1 MFEQLETITRT
12 DIKRNN
18 RLRIY
23 NQLREEGESSCPA
36 LAKKLGL
43 SLPTVGKNISNLET
57 DLLILSFDGKSD
69 TGGRSP
75 KIYDVVADYRVAI
88 GVNITN
94 RHISAVVCDLRGN
107 IIAHVRYRQKFSRT
121 DAYFKKIAESIDA
134 AIQDANITDEQILGV
149 SLVIPALITKSGD
162 HTYYN
167 GVLRLDPHITCEEFS
182 RYIPYP
188 TRFCHDARSAAY
200 AENWYNHGVSDF
212 FYMMMSDTIC
222 GAPILSGGPY
232 PGLNNRSGEIGH
244 MKIVRNGKLC
254 YCGKRGCMDS
264 YCSTKVL
271 SNLTKGD
278 LALFF
283 QLLEEK
289 DEKAIARWNEYL
301 HYLVVTINTVRM
313 LFDCSIVIGGYL
325 GQYIEPYMDDI
336 RSRVLAEDPFCDNAD
351 YLSMCVC
358 KKEASATGG
367 ALMLIDQFIRTI

>member
-1 MFEQLETITRT
+1 MESITRT

-23 NQLREEGESSCPA
+23 NQLREAGESSCPA

-43 SLPTVGKNISNLET
+43 SLPTVSKNIANLEA
-57 DLLILSFDGKSD
+57 DHLIFSFDGKSD

-75 KIYDVVADYRVAI
+75 KIYDVVSDYRVAI

-94 RHISAVVCDLRGN
+94 RHISAVASDLRGT
-107 IIAHVRYRQKFSRT
+107 IIAHVRYRQKFVKSDT
-121 DAYFKKIAESIDA
+121 YFKKIADTISDVIKEAGVADT
-134 AIQDANITDEQILGV
+134 QVLGV
-149 SLVIPALITKSGD
+149 SLVVPALITKDGD

-167 GVLRLDPHITCEEFS
+167 GVLRLDPYVTCAEFS

-200 AENWYNHGVSDF
+200 AENWYNRNVSDF

-222 GAPILSGGPY
+222 GAPILGRGPY
-232 PGLNNRSGEIGH
+232 SGLDNRSGEIGH
-244 MKIVRNGKLC
+244 MKIVRNGRLC

-271 SNLTKGD
+271 SNMTKGD

-283 QLLEEK
+283 QLLEQK
-289 DEKAIARWNEYL
+289 DEKAVTRWKEYL
-301 HYLVVTINTVRM
+301 HYLVITINTVRM

-325 GQYIEPYMDDI
+325 GQYIEPYLDEI
-336 RSRVLAEDPFCDNAD
+336 RQLVQQEDPFCDNAE
-351 YLSMCVC
+351 YLSVCVC
-358 KKEASATGG
+358 KSEASATGG
-367 ALMLIDQFIRTI
+367 ALMLIDQFIKTI

>member
-43 SLPTVGKNISNLET
+43 SLPTVGKNISNLEA
-57 DLLILSFDGKSD
+57 DRLILSFDGKSD

-167 GVLRLDPHITCEEFS
+167 GR
-182 RYIPYP
+182 
-188 TRFCHDARSAAY
+188 
-200 AENWYNHGVSDF
+200 
-212 FYMMMSDTIC
+212 
-222 GAPILSGGPY
+222 APP
-232 PGLNNRSGEIGH
+232 
-244 MKIVRNGKLC
+244 
-254 YCGKRGCMDS
+254 
-264 YCSTKVL
+264 
-271 SNLTKGD
+271 
-278 LALFF
+278 
-283 QLLEEK
+283 
-289 DEKAIARWNEYL
+289 
-301 HYLVVTINTVRM
+301 
-313 LFDCSIVIGGYL
+313 
-325 GQYIEPYMDDI
+325 
-336 RSRVLAEDPFCDNAD
+336 
-351 YLSMCVC
+351 
-358 KKEASATGG
+358 
-367 ALMLIDQFIRTI
+367 

>member
-1 MFEQLETITRT
+1 MESITRT

-23 NQLREEGESSCPA
+23 NQLREAGESSCPA

-43 SLPTVGKNISNLET
+43 SLPTVSKNIANLEA
-57 DLLILSFDGKSD
+57 DHLIFSFDGKSD

-75 KIYDVVADYRVAI
+75 KIYDVVSDYRVAI

-94 RHISAVVCDLRGN
+94 RHISAVASDLRGT
-107 IIAHVRYRQKFSRT
+107 IIAHVRYRQKFVKSDT
-121 DAYFKKIAESIDA
+121 YFKKIADTISDVIKEAGVADT
-134 AIQDANITDEQILGV
+134 QVLGV
-149 SLVIPALITKSGD
+149 SLVVPALITKDGE

-167 GVLRLDPHITCEEFS
+167 GVLRLDPYVTCAEFS

-200 AENWYNHGVSDF
+200 AENWYNRNVSDF

-222 GAPILSGGPY
+222 GAPILGRGPY
-232 PGLNNRSGEIGH
+232 SGLDNRSGEIGH
-244 MKIVRNGKLC
+244 MKIVRNGRLC

-271 SNLTKGD
+271 SNMTKGD

-283 QLLEEK
+283 QLLEQK
-289 DEKAIARWNEYL
+289 DEKAVTRWKEYL
-301 HYLVVTINTVRM
+301 HYLVITINTVRM

-325 GQYIEPYMDDI
+325 GQYIEPYLDEI
-336 RSRVLAEDPFCDNAD
+336 RQLVQQEDPFCDNAD
-351 YLSMCVC
+351 YLSVCVC
-358 KKEASATGG
+358 KSEASATGG
-367 ALMLIDQFIRTI
+367 ALMLIDQFIKTI

>member
-1 MFEQLETITRT
+1 MFEQMESITRT

-23 NQLREEGESSCPA
+23 NQLREAGESSCPA

-43 SLPTVGKNISNLET
+43 SLPTVSKNIANLEA
-57 DLLILSFDGKSD
+57 DHLIFSFDGKSD

-75 KIYDVVADYRVAI
+75 KIYDVVSDYRVAI

-94 RHISAVVCDLRGN
+94 RHISAVASDLRGT
-107 IIAHVRYRQKFSRT
+107 IIAHVRYRQKFVKS
-121 DAYFKKIAESIDA
+121 DAYFKKIADTISDVIKEAGVADT
-134 AIQDANITDEQILGV
+134 QVLGV
-149 SLVIPALITKSGD
+149 SLVVPALITKDGD

-167 GVLRLDPHITCEEFS
+167 GVLRLDPYVTCAEFS

-200 AENWYNHGVSDF
+200 AENWYNPNVSDF

-222 GAPILSGGPY
+222 GAPILGRGPY
-232 PGLNNRSGEIGH
+232 SGLDNRSGEIGH
-244 MKIVRNGKLC
+244 MKIVRNGRLC

-271 SNLTKGD
+271 SNMTKED

-283 QLLEEK
+283 QLLEQK
-289 DEKAIARWNEYL
+289 DEKAVTRWKEYL
-301 HYLVVTINTVRM
+301 HYLVITINTVRM

-325 GQYIEPYMDDI
+325 GQYIEPYLDEI
-336 RSRVLAEDPFCDNAD
+336 RQLVQQEDPFCDNAD
-351 YLSMCVC
+351 YLSVCVC
-358 KKEASATGG
+358 KSEASATGG
-367 ALMLIDQFIRTI
+367 ALMLIDQFIKTI